1 MLVENVYFCPLILCH
16 MRYYPLFLLCI
27 GVVSVSCIDKHLD
40 NGKIAREYVESFSNR
55 KTVSVS
61 IQSENPGEF
70 YALYYDFPY
79 DEGSLCRQPALTGFT
94 PVATTLD
101 LPREVEKIY
110 VLSQGELTVYDAG
123 NLSITPAHRQALSR
137 VSDTN
142 PVGAS
147 VLTAI
152 NSIHFPETTNNV
164 RGEDLFKCTDLKI
177 AQTPA
182 TEPFETAEVW
192 LTFLGDGGCR
202 QSDLWGMLWFYTY
215 PVEKLPSLTFADCTF
230 YGVRNDE
237 VVEISYDD
245 VKAKRHWMFYT
256 KEEFKQNVASY
267 KRFKLG
273 EFAKGVNIGF
283 VYVGNSLVGNDGFRF
298 TTPRLNPRV
307 RNYTLVYQDNKQK
320 FTIEDNYLANGFICH
335 VTTDDFQGNVL
346 GMENRLVTEGTK
358 YDGDYND
365 MLCLIESNPK
375 ALEPSEEVETGNS
388 GNQNPEEEV
397 ACKTTS
403 GIYIF
408 EDNYPSQGDFDF
420 NDAVIR
426 YEIKDYYQSKNHAK
440 QVTVEALAKGAQM
453 KNQFGFRNSGKFST
467 LLEDLSGFVNVYPHQ
482 AYEAFGEPVTQT
494 LYGDVEPYLLNGTD
508 HYIYLSNFNTAHYP
522 CVMEIPLTDSD
533 DASWQ
538 FLWPQE
544 SESIDDCYYFLTGP
558 DGGARAKDWY
568 RHPKNPELLFKR

>member
-1 MLVENVYFCPLILCH
+1 
-16 MRYYPLFLLCI
+16 MRYVKILVLCI
-27 GVVSVSCIDKHLD
+27 SVVAVSCIEKHLD
-40 NGKIAREYVESFSNR
+40 NGYVSREYVESFSNR

-79 DEGSLCRQPALTGFT
+79 DEGSLCRQPVLTGFT
-94 PVATTLD
+94 PITTTLE
-101 LPREVEKIY
+101 LPLDVEKIY
-110 VLSQGELTVYDAG
+110 VLSQGTLSAYDAG
-123 NLSITPAHRQALSR
+123 NLTIIPSR
-137 VSDTN
+137 SRAFDTN
-142 PVGAS
+142 SVSAS

-164 RGEDLFKCTDLKI
+164 RGEDLFRCTDLKI
-177 AQTPA
+177 AETPA

-202 QSDLWGMLWFYTY
+202 QSDLWGRLWFYTY

-230 YGVRNDE
+230 YGVRNGE
-237 VVEISYDD
+237 VVEISYND
-245 VKAKRHWMFYT
+245 VKAKRDWVFFT
-256 KEEFKQNVASY
+256 KEEFNQNAASY

-273 EFAKGVNIGF
+273 EFSKGVNIGF

-298 TTPRLNPRV
+298 TTPQLNPRIQ
-307 RNYTLVYQDNKQK
+307 NYTLVYQDNKQK
-320 FTIEDNYLANGFICH
+320 FVITDKYLANGFICH
-335 VTTDDFQGNVL
+335 ISTGDFQGNVL

-388 GNQNPEEEV
+388 GSQNPEEEV

-408 EDNYPSQGDFDF
+408 EDNYPSPGDFDF

-426 YEIKDYYQSKNHAK
+426 YEIKDYYQSKNRAK
-440 QVTVEALAKGAQM
+440 QVTAQALAKGAGM
-453 KNQFGFRNSGKFST
+453 KNKFGFRNSGKFSS
-467 LLEDLSGFVNVYPHQ
+467 LLGDLGGYVNVYPHQ
-482 AYEAFGEPVTQT
+482 TYEVFCEPVTQT
-494 LYGDVEPYLLNGTD
+494 LYGDVEPYLQNGSD
-508 HYIYLSNFNTAHYP
+508 YYIYLSNFNTTSFP
-522 CVMEIPLTDSD
+522 CVMEIPLSD
-533 DASWQ
+533 PDDTSWQ

-568 RHPKNPELLFKR
+568 RHPKNPELLYQR

>member
-1 MLVENVYFCPLILCH
+1 M
-16 MRYYPLFLLCI
+16 
-27 GVVSVSCIDKHLD
+27 
-40 NGKIAREYVESFSNR
+40 
-55 KTVSVS
+55 
-61 IQSENPGEF
+61 
-70 YALYYDFPY
+70 
-79 DEGSLCRQPALTGFT
+79 LTGFT
-94 PVATTLD
+94 PITTTLE
-101 LPREVEKIY
+101 LPLDVEKIY
-110 VLSQGELTVYDAG
+110 VLSQGTLTAYDAG
-123 NLSITPAHRQALSR
+123 NLTITPSR
-137 VSDTN
+137 SRAFDTN
-142 PVGAS
+142 SVSAS

-202 QSDLWGMLWFYTY
+202 QSDLWGRLWFYTY

-230 YGVRNDE
+230 YGVRNGE
-237 VVEISYDD
+237 VVEISYND
-245 VKAKRHWMFYT
+245 VKAKRDWVFYT
-256 KEEFKQNVASY
+256 KEEFNQNAASY

-273 EFAKGVNIGF
+273 EFSKGVNIGF

-298 TTPRLNPRV
+298 TTPQLNPRIQ
-307 RNYTLVYQDNKQK
+307 NYTLVYQDNKQK
-320 FTIEDNYLANGFICH
+320 FVIEDKYLANGFICH
-335 VTTDDFQGNVL
+335 ISTDDFRGNIL

-375 ALEPSEEVETGNS
+375 ALQPSEEVETGNS
-388 GNQNPEEEV
+388 GSQNPEEEV

-408 EDNYPSQGDFDF
+408 EDNYPSPGDFDF

-426 YEIKDYYQSKNHAK
+426 YEIKDYYQSKNRAK
-440 QVTVEALAKGAQM
+440 QVTAQALAKGAGM
-453 KNQFGFRNSGKFST
+453 KNKFGFRNSGKFSS
-467 LLEDLSGFVNVYPHQ
+467 LLGDLGGYVNVYPHQ
-482 AYEAFGEPVTQT
+482 TYEVFCEPVTQT
-494 LYGDVEPYLLNGTD
+494 LYGDVEPYLQNGSD
-508 HYIYLSNFNTAHYP
+508 YYIYLSNFNTTSFP
-522 CVMEIPLTDSD
+522 CVMEIPLSDPD

-568 RHPKNPELLFKR
+568 RHPKNPELLYQR

>member
-1 MLVENVYFCPLILCH
+1 MGYVKILVLC
-16 MRYYPLFLLCI
+16 MS
-27 GVVSVSCIDKHLD
+27 VAAVSCIEKHFD
-40 NGKIAREYVESFSNR
+40 NGSVSREYVESFSNR

-79 DEGSLCRQPALTGFT
+79 DEGSLCRQPVLTGFT
-94 PVATTLD
+94 PITTTLE
-101 LPREVEKIY
+101 LPLDVEKIY
-110 VLSQGELTVYDAG
+110 VLSQGTLTAYDAG
-123 NLSITPAHRQALSR
+123 NLTITPSR
-137 VSDTN
+137 SRAFDTN
-142 PVGAS
+142 SVSAS

-177 AQTPA
+177 AETPA

-202 QSDLWGMLWFYTY
+202 QSDLWGRLWFYTY

-230 YGVRNDE
+230 YGVRNGE
-237 VVEISYDD
+237 VVEISYND
-245 VKAKRHWMFYT
+245 VKAKRDWVFYT
-256 KEEFKQNVASY
+256 KEEFNQNAASY

-273 EFAKGVNIGF
+273 EFSKGVNIGF

-298 TTPRLNPRV
+298 TTPQLNPRIQ
-307 RNYTLVYQDNKQK
+307 NYTLVYQDNKQK
-320 FTIEDNYLANGFICH
+320 FVIKDKYLANGFICH
-335 VTTDDFQGNVL
+335 ISTDDFRGNIL

-375 ALEPSEEVETGNS
+375 ALQPSEEVETGNS
-388 GNQNPEEEV
+388 GSQNPEEEV

-408 EDNYPSQGDFDF
+408 EDNYPSPGDFDF

-426 YEIKDYYQSKNHAK
+426 YEIKDYYQSKNRAK
-440 QVTVEALAKGAQM
+440 QVTAQALAKGAGM
-453 KNQFGFRNSGKFST
+453 KNKFGFRNSGKFSS
-467 LLEDLSGFVNVYPHQ
+467 LLGDLGGYVNVYPHQ
-482 AYEAFGEPVTQT
+482 TYEVFCEPVTQT
-494 LYGDVEPYLLNGTD
+494 LYGDVEPYLQNGSD
-508 HYIYLSNFNTAHYP
+508 YYIYLSNFNTSSFP
-522 CVMEIPLTDSD
+522 CVMEIPLSDPD

-568 RHPKNPELLFKR
+568 RHPKNPELLYQR

>member
-1 MLVENVYFCPLILCH
+1 MGYVKILVLC
-16 MRYYPLFLLCI
+16 MS
-27 GVVSVSCIDKHLD
+27 VAAVSCIEKHFD
-40 NGKIAREYVESFSNR
+40 NGSVSREYVESFSNR

-79 DEGSLCRQPALTGFT
+79 DEGSLCRQPVLTGFT
-94 PVATTLD
+94 PITTTLE
-101 LPREVEKIY
+101 LPLDVEKIY
-110 VLSQGELTVYDAG
+110 VLSQGTLTAYDAG
-123 NLSITPAHRQALSR
+123 NLTITPSR
-137 VSDTN
+137 SRAFDTN
-142 PVGAS
+142 SVSAS

-177 AQTPA
+177 AETPA

-202 QSDLWGMLWFYTY
+202 QSDLWGRLWFYTY

-230 YGVRNDE
+230 YGVRNGE
-237 VVEISYDD
+237 VVEISYND
-245 VKAKRHWMFYT
+245 VKAKRDWVFYT
-256 KEEFKQNVASY
+256 KEEFNQNAASY

-273 EFAKGVNIGF
+273 EFSKGVNIGF

-298 TTPRLNPRV
+298 TTPQLNPRIQ
-307 RNYTLVYQDNKQK
+307 NYTLVYQDNKQK
-320 FTIEDNYLANGFICH
+320 FVIKDKYLANGFICH
-335 VTTDDFQGNVL
+335 ISTDDFRGNIL

-375 ALEPSEEVETGNS
+375 ALQPSEEVETGNS
-388 GNQNPEEEV
+388 GSQNPEEEV

-408 EDNYPSQGDFDF
+408 EDNYPSPGDFDF

-426 YEIKDYYQSKNHAK
+426 YEIKDYYQSKNRAK
-440 QVTVEALAKGAQM
+440 QVTAQALAKGAGM
-453 KNQFGFRNSGKFST
+453 KNKFGFRNSGKFSS
-467 LLEDLSGFVNVYPHQ
+467 LLGDLGGYVNVYPHQ
-482 AYEAFGEPVTQT
+482 TYEVFCEPVTQT
-494 LYGDVEPYLLNGTD
+494 LYGDVEPYLQNGSD
-508 HYIYLSNFNTAHYP
+508 YYIYLSNFNTTSFP
-522 CVMEIPLTDSD
+522 CVMEIPLSDPD

-568 RHPKNPELLFKR
+568 RHPKNPELLYQR

>member
-1 MLVENVYFCPLILCH
+1 MGYVKILVLC
-16 MRYYPLFLLCI
+16 MS
-27 GVVSVSCIDKHLD
+27 VAAVSCIEKHFD
-40 NGKIAREYVESFSNR
+40 NGSVSREYVESFSNR

-79 DEGSLCRQPALTGFT
+79 DEGSLCRQPVLTGFT
-94 PVATTLD
+94 PITTTLE
-101 LPREVEKIY
+101 LPLDVEKIY
-110 VLSQGELTVYDAG
+110 VLSQGTLTAYDAG
-123 NLSITPAHRQALSR
+123 NLTITPSR
-137 VSDTN
+137 SRAFDTN
-142 PVGAS
+142 SVSAS

-177 AQTPA
+177 AETPA

-202 QSDLWGMLWFYTY
+202 QSDLWGRLWFYTY

-230 YGVRNDE
+230 YGVRNGE
-237 VVEISYDD
+237 VVEISYND
-245 VKAKRHWMFYT
+245 VKAKRDWVFYT
-256 KEEFKQNVASY
+256 KEEFNQNAASY

-273 EFAKGVNIGF
+273 EFSKGVNIGF

-298 TTPRLNPRV
+298 TTPQLNPRIQ
-307 RNYTLVYQDNKQK
+307 NYTLVYQDNKQK
-320 FTIEDNYLANGFICH
+320 FVIKDKYLANGFICH
-335 VTTDDFQGNVL
+335 ISTDDFRGNIL

-375 ALEPSEEVETGNS
+375 ALQPSEEVETGNS
-388 GNQNPEEEV
+388 GSQNPEEEV

-408 EDNYPSQGDFDF
+408 EDNYPSPGDFDF

-426 YEIKDYYQSKNHAK
+426 YEIKDYYQSKNRAK
-440 QVTVEALAKGAQM
+440 QVTAQALAKGAGM
-453 KNQFGFRNSGKFST
+453 KNKFGFRNSGKFSS
-467 LLEDLSGFVNVYPHQ
+467 LLGDLGGYVNVYPHQ
-482 AYEAFGEPVTQT
+482 TYEVFCEPVTQT
-494 LYGDVEPYLLNGTD
+494 LYGDVEPYLQNGSD
-508 HYIYLSNFNTAHYP
+508 YYIYLSNFNTSSFP
-522 CVMEIPLTDSD
+522 CVMEIPLSDPD

-558 DGGARAKDWY
+558 DGGVRAKDWY
-568 RHPKNPELLFKR
+568 RHPKNPELLYQR